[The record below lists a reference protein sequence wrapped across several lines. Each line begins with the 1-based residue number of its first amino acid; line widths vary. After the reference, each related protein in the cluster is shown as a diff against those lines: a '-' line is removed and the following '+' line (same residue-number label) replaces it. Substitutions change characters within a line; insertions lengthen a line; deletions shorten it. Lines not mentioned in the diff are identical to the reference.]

1 MMKQSSSNSNT
12 QEDDVDEF
20 FGNQSESSDEEGEE
34 ERFYCGY
41 EDRYVY
47 QHQQKQ
53 QQEKDM
59 SRCSLSQHECQ
70 SQRQHFHKLGYHE
83 AYDACKDDNLQV
95 GFEDGLMENMDH
107 AFKIGQLLGTST
119 CTSTYGFS
127 TAERQQQQQQEIILI
142 GQLDPSE
149 EGSRRR
155 RSASNENDI
164 NYFVREEKNAAFLVR
179 EFLEKEQV
187 RDGSSCDKNNQELDM
202 LTQNL
207 EELMKLKS

>member
-1 MMKQSSSNSNT
+1 MKQSPNNSNT

-20 FGNQSESSDEEGEE
+20 FGNQSSDEEGEE
-34 ERFYCGY
+34 RLYYGY
-41 EDRYVY
+41 
-47 QHQQKQ
+47 QHHQQKQ
-53 QQEKDM
+53 QQENDDDTTTIQV

-83 AYDACKDDNLQV
+83 AYDVYKDDNLQV

-107 AFKIGQLLGTST
+107 AFKIGQLLGMN
-119 CTSTYGFS
+119 TYVFS
-127 TAERQQQQQQEIILI
+127 TAARQQKQRI

-149 EGSRRR
+149 QG
-155 RSASNENDI
+155 RSASNQN
-164 NYFVREEKNAAFLVR
+164 NMNAAFLVR

-187 RDGSSCDKNNQELDM
+187 KDGSTCDKNNQELDM

-207 EELMKLKS
+207 EEIIKLKS